1 MRVLPEYSVVDHHD
15 DAPIVLAGG
24 PRRLKG
30 TVRLHNPGEARVVVR
45 DARLCGLPAARTRS
59 AATGD
64 KETDAPSIAP
74 DLAVSI
80 PAILA
85 PGQHSFVPVR
95 ASIDPH
101 TPPGSY
107 RASLQVGAHR
117 YPVELHVTEHVQL
130 DVQPAEIVVENQ
142 PGKRVTKTAVFTNAG
157 NVPLVIGNLGPI
169 ALDDELIV
177 CRTLR
182 GTLRDA
188 DETVTLPQQWFNAWL
203 RQGKKHFEEMGL
215 LWVDVEGA
223 PIELASGHS
232 IAVELRV
239 RVPDT
244 LDPRTRYS
252 AVGFLYDESIR
263 FLIAP
268 TGLEKATRRGK

>member
-1 MRVLPEYSVVDHHD
+1 MRELPDYAVVDHHD
-15 DAPIVLAGG
+15 DAPIVLAGD

-30 TVRLHNPGEARVVVR
+30 NVRLHNPGEARVVVR
-45 DARLCGLPAARTRS
+45 EAWLCGLPAARPHR
-59 AATGD
+59 AAGE
-64 KETDAPSIAP
+64 KADAAVTP
-74 DLAVSI
+74 DRPVSM

-85 PGQHSFVPVR
+85 PGQHALVPLR

-107 RASLQVGAHR
+107 RASLKVGNRH
-117 YPVELHVTEHVQL
+117 YPVELHLTERVQL
-130 DVQPAEIVVENQ
+130 DVQPGEILVENQ

-157 NVPLVIGNLGPI
+157 NVPLTIGNLGPI

-188 DETVTLPQQWFNAWL
+188 DDTVTSPQQWLNAWL

-215 LWVDVEGA
+215 LWVEIQGA
-223 PIELASGHS
+223 PIEIASGHS
-232 IAVELRV
+232 VAVTLSI

-252 AVGFLYDESIR
+252 AVGFLYDEIIR